1 MEIRD
6 NESRLNESRV
16 TERRVDEPMLTES
29 RTTDSRL
36 YARRANRP
44 WISWAGIF
52 AGLVSGLAVYMLLAL
67 LGVAIGLTAINPEA
81 AEPVGQVPLFTGI
94 WTAVSLIA
102 SAFVG
107 GFVAARISGL
117 TRKSDGMMH
126 GLVAWGVSVIIFAY
140 LISTSVGAL
149 LGGTMSVLGQA
160 AQAVGG
166 GAATMSQSPGMQSS
180 LENLLKGAGGG
191 NITQE
196 SMGTLQRQLSAGDRN
211 GAINTMV
218 NQMGFTRERATTMVD
233 RGMAIYG
240 QAPETARDI
249 AGSAV
254 TGLSAASWSLF
265 IGLLLSLALSIFGG
279 RIGSHSA
286 LRRRTAISTVR

>member
-1 MEIRD
+1 MDIQETEGRPI
-6 NESRLNESRV
+6 
-16 TERRVDEPMLTES
+16 ERRRNEPIMHEE
-29 RTTDSRL
+29 RIVDSRL
-36 YARRANRP
+36 SARRAYRP

-52 AGLVSGLAVYMLLAL
+52 GGLVSGLGVYMTLAL
-67 LGVAIGLTAINPEA
+67 LGVAIGLTAINPQA

-94 WTAVSLIA
+94 WTAISLIA

-126 GLVAWGVSVIIFAY
+126 GLVAWGVSAIIFAY

-149 LGGTMSVLGQA
+149 LGGTMGILGQA
-160 AQAVGG
+160 AQAVTG
-166 GAATMSQSPGMQSS
+166 GAVTVSQSPAAQSS

-191 NITQE
+191 NITRE
-196 SMGTLQRQLSAGDRN
+196 SLSTLQGQLSAGDRN

-218 NQMGFTRERATTMVD
+218 NQMGFTRERATTLVD

-249 AGSAV
+249 ASTAV
-254 TGLSAASWSLF
+254 SGLSAASWSLF
-265 IGLLLSLALSIFGG
+265 IGLLLSLGLSIYGG
-279 RIGSHSA
+279 TVGSHSA
-286 LRRRTAISTVR
+286 LRRRNAISTAH